1 MTFDDGSLH
10 PSPYDYQIGSL
21 PVTWKQSRTFQFGN
35 WDYFRTPDTISEDE
49 ARVAVSRLLTP
60 GFVTQTISQID
71 PNSEGSISGLTVESI
86 QGGFRYAIFR
96 VDTSTGTNV
105 HPFILI
111 LSKGSPQLNEEIK
124 ADFKNLKDLYGRM
137 VNTGIVPFVPKVFV
151 LGEGNGAAGF
161 SVEYLADHVEMNVKK
176 SALLE
181 SYGVQFPEYW
191 ANTETWQQF
200 FNLHSSDVES
210 DLDYQLGTAPEDQTV
225 LTRTLFDSQYVRLHE
240 GITAEIVG
248 KLCVI
253 HSLTDCVP
261 RDFSINAGDIMGK
274 LGIRDIDLRVTTI
287 RGGWQQCK
295 VEQFVQWMVDHREEI
310 PEFYGG
316 GVIYPFNKR
325 NITQG
330 IRRGLEILG
339 RGK

>member
-1 MTFDDGSLH
+1 MTFNDGSLR
-10 PSPYDYQIGSL
+10 PSPYDNQADFF
-21 PVTWKQSRTFQFGN
+21 PVTWKNNRAFQFGN
-35 WDYFRTPDTISEDE
+35 WNYFRTPGTISEEE

-60 GFVTQTISQID
+60 AFVTQTISQID
-71 PNSEGSISGLTVESI
+71 PKSESSISGLTVESI

-96 VDTSTGTNV
+96 VDTSTGTTI

-151 LGEGNGAAGF
+151 LGEGNGIAGF

-181 SYGVQFPEYW
+181 LYGAQFPVYW
-191 ANTETWQQF
+191 ANTETWRQL
-200 FNLHSSDVES
+200 FNHHSSAAES
-210 DLDYQLGTAPEDQTV
+210 DLDYQLRAAPDDHNV
-225 LTRTLFDSQYVRLHE
+225 LQHILMNSRYFRIHE
-240 GITAEIVG
+240 GITAEIIA
-248 KLCVI
+248 KLYVI

-261 RDFSINAGDIMGK
+261 RDFSINAGDIMGR
-274 LGIRDIDLRVTTI
+274 LGSGDIDLRLTTI
-287 RGGWQQCK
+287 RGGWRQCGVK
-295 VEQFVQWMVDHREEI
+295 QFAHWMVDHREEI
-310 PEFYGG
+310 PQFYGG
-316 GVIYPFNKR
+316 SVIYPFNKR
-325 NITQG
+325 SITQG